1 MSATRPILTA
11 VRDYL
16 AAELP
21 AYTVEL
27 FPDDPAGYRFM
38 APLGA
43 VLPSP
48 ATARP
53 TANRAT

>member
-21 AYTVEL
+21 AYT
-27 FPDDPAGYRFM
+27 A
-38 APLGA
+38 
-43 VLPSP
+43 SS
-48 ATARP
+48 ATSHWR
-53 TANRAT
+53 